1 MCSVTSRGCRAGQYK
16 QRLIKTITRTTER
29 KLTNTTRGV
38 NFDNLA
44 NLTCVENCIKTLVTS
59 RPDNQKSVSNDD
71 FSRMQVLVPV
81 SRTSQNAR
89 KLKLRCALWNS
100 RSLNGKVSGLS
111 SVILEDQLD
120 IIFLTETW
128 LTGKNDPII
137 TEISASISDFNF
149 YQVSRSSRRGGG
161 VGILARSNLSINSK
175 REHNFRSF
183 QCLEVAF
190 RCGSCVL
197 RTLTIYRPPESK
209 KNTSTKKDF
218 LDEFSVLLETLN
230 TLPGYLVLCGDFN
243 LHVDNCDDRYVKQF
257 LETLDLWGLQ
267 QHVKSS
273 THDKGHILDLIITRS
288 SDEIIREV
296 CANNDLP
303 SDHCFIQFGL
313 NISRP
318 PNKAKT
324 VTFRKLKS
332 INISEFK
339 EHIAQRFQ
347 DDLQL
352 HEQDSTEAKYNRYKL
367 IINTILDEL
376 APTVTKTIIDKPRA
390 PWYCGELAHLRQ
402 EVRQCERKWNT
413 SGLEVHHEIFVSKRY
428 NYFREV
434 DKTKQN
440 YHKERIQEADTKGL
454 FRIIDQLSTG
464 KSVGITVIPTNIPQ
478 NQVCDAFA
486 DFFH

>member
-16 QRLIKTITRTTER
+16 QRLIKTITRTSER

-59 RPDNQKSVSNDD
+59 RPDNQKSVSSDD

-81 SRTSQNAR
+81 SRTSQNVS
-89 KLKLRCALWNS
+89 KLKLRCALWNC

-137 TEISASISDFNF
+137 TEI
-149 YQVSRSSRRGGG
+149 
-161 VGILARSNLSINSK
+161 
-175 REHNFRSF
+175 REHNFRPF

-267 QHVKSS
+267 QNVKSS
-273 THDKGHILDLIITRS
+273 THDKGHILDLIIT
-288 SDEIIREV
+288 
-296 CANNDLP
+296 
-303 SDHCFIQFGL
+303 
-313 NISRP
+313 
-318 PNKAKT
+318 
-324 VTFRKLKS
+324 
-332 INISEFK
+332 
-339 EHIAQRFQ
+339 
-347 DDLQL
+347 
-352 HEQDSTEAKYNRYKL
+352 
-367 IINTILDEL
+367 
-376 APTVTKTIIDKPRA
+376 
-390 PWYCGELAHLRQ
+390 
-402 EVRQCERKWNT
+402 
-413 SGLEVHHEIFVSKRY
+413 
-428 NYFREV
+428 
-434 DKTKQN
+434 
-440 YHKERIQEADTKGL
+440 
-454 FRIIDQLSTG
+454 
-464 KSVGITVIPTNIPQ
+464 
-478 NQVCDAFA
+478 
-486 DFFH
+486 